1 MEKQTATNK
10 RIAKNTIALYIR
22 MFLLLLIGLYTSRA
36 TLEIFGVEDFGIYNL
51 VGGIITMA
59 VFIRS
64 SMTLSVERFLAYAI
78 GLDDRK
84 HLENVFSMSINI
96 HILIAVLI
104 ILLGETIGLWF
115 VNTQLIIPVEKMT
128 VANIIYQASI
138 VSFVLNIIATP
149 YNSIVIAHEHMG
161 FYSLVTVLQGV
172 MKLLFVIALP
182 FIEENRLGTY
192 AILMTTPSLL
202 FFHHELCLFAEYIF
216 QKANTTIFGQRNYSA
231 KWHHLQAIAPLA
243 IWPPQW

>member
-78 GLDDRK
+78 DCMWSIAVICQTEWCYLIFIYILSGGKKSML
-84 HLENVFSMSINI
+84 NVIVFHNLVH
-96 HILIAVLI
+96 HILGTLRIFYI
-104 ILLGETIGLWF
+104 IF
-115 VNTQLIIPVEKMT
+115 
-128 VANIIYQASI
+128 
-138 VSFVLNIIATP
+138 
-149 YNSIVIAHEHMG
+149 
-161 FYSLVTVLQGV
+161 
-172 MKLLFVIALP
+172 
-182 FIEENRLGTY
+182 
-192 AILMTTPSLL
+192 
-202 FFHHELCLFAEYIF
+202 
-216 QKANTTIFGQRNYSA
+216 
-231 KWHHLQAIAPLA
+231 
-243 IWPPQW
+243 